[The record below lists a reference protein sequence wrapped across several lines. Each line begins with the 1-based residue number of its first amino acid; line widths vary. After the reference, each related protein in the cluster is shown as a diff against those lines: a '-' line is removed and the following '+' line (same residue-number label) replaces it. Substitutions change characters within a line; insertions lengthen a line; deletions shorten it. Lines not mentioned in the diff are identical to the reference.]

1 MRLASACLVRGS
13 LVILCSTLALGEDAP
28 TPSFPCDK
36 AKTLDEKTICSDA
49 RLAELD
55 RIQAAAYLVAK
66 RKNAGEATKEARM
79 RLEERSLCGN
89 DRVCLFDSMSSAEG
103 ITMPAWADTYRKE
116 LIKDV
121 LKDDLSLKSYALVGK
136 RASFPISAKG
146 EQATLTELDGVDTD
160 HASAKGQI
168 TQADFLEYCE
178 RDPGGETIQ
187 YGGKLTV
194 RQCAQR
200 EQATTNQRTFVS
212 HANCKAKELHL
223 WDGSWRFLGYQH
235 ETITWT
241 DPKGENEKPW
251 NGTAAADG
259 QFELLCPNTFARVRA
274 DAQES
279 KKDPDE
285 ERR

>member
-1 MRLASACLVRGS
+1 MRLTRACLVLGS
-13 LVILCSTLALGEDAP
+13 LAIVSSLAQGENAP
-28 TPSFPCDK
+28 KPSFPCEK

-66 RKNAGEATKEARM
+66 RKDAGEATKEARM

-103 ITMPAWADTYRKE
+103 MAMPVWADAYRKE
-116 LIKDV
+116 LVQDV
-121 LKDDLSLKSYALVGK
+121 LKDDLSLKSYALVGR
-136 RASFPISAKG
+136 RASFPTSAKG
-146 EQATLTELDGVDTD
+146 EQATLIELDGVDTD
-160 HASAKGQI
+160 HASAKAQI
-168 TQADFLEYCE
+168 TEADFLEYCE
-178 RDPGGETIQ
+178 RDPGGEALQ

-200 EQATTNQRTFVS
+200 EQTTTNQRTFVS
-212 HANCKAKELHL
+212 RANCKAKELTL
-223 WDGSWRFLGYQH
+223 WDGTWRFLSYDDAG
-235 ETITWT
+235 ITFKN
-241 DPKGENEKPW
+241 PKGEVEEPW
-251 NGTAAADG
+251 NGTAAAEG

-274 DAQES
+274 DAQEP

-285 ERR
+285 DRR